1 MRGYPVKRA
10 HKPDMEQI
18 MKECFNNVIVE
29 DISF

>member
-1 MRGYPVKRA
+1 MREYPVKRA
-10 HKPDMEQI
+10 RNPDMNQI